1 MVSIDKLEDY
11 YNSKKFQKKLKSY
24 NNYYKIK
31 NKRIREKNKKFPMY
45 YIYSVIII
53 FNLNFFVK
61 DLMHKLII
69 KYILIKD
76 KRKKKN
82 EENKEYNKE

>member
-1 MVSIDKLEDY
+1 
-11 YNSKKFQKKLKSY
+11 
-24 NNYYKIK
+24 
-31 NKRIREKNKKFPMY
+31 MY